1 MSWTPHHAATV
12 LQALVNWHVF
22 GLQKEF
28 NPTTTNNMWQ
38 LVAQSDRIVL
48 LLQVSSN
55 IFKLYRRYTKCVEL
69 WRFLLGFA
77 RISVQ
82 QLSELR
88 CNRPLQII
96 IRLIPVDPIRSV
108 NVCPHAHPLINLD
121 QLLGL
126 HTGKLPKSWGQKPA
140 DVIRFTRWKT
150 TAFSKSYSGPAKLR
164 EEVTILMIT
173 QPWLFGFESSTW
185 PNYKTSWGTE
195 HGSSLH
201 LLHEVYCLLRRERWE
216 PVKLRLK
223 IMSLKATRPSK
234 KWANV
239 DNIVRCGAM
248 IMQVAIS
255 DFTILHLVPWAH
267 EHWASWCHSWSLVS
281 PVQYP
286 T

>member
-1 MSWTPHHAATV
+1 M
-12 LQALVNWHVF
+12 
-22 GLQKEF
+22 
-28 NPTTTNNMWQ
+28 
-38 LVAQSDRIVL
+38 
-48 LLQVSSN
+48 LQVSSS
-55 IFKLYRRYTKCVEL
+55 IFKLHRRYTKCVEL

-108 NVCPHAHPLINLD
+108 NVCPHEHPLINLD

-150 TAFSKSYSGPAKLR
+150 TALSNSYSGPAKLR

-195 HGSSLH
+195 HWSSLH

-223 IMSLKATRPSK
+223 IVSLKATRPSK
-234 KWANV
+234 NWANV
-239 DNIVRCGAM
+239 DNIVRCGAI

-267 EHWASWCHSWSLVS
+267 EHWASWCHSCHLSSTWPNQDLSCDVIQRQLIVGHLRSRQQSLCQDRKLAYAS
-281 PVQYP
+281 QWKGEQLMRTVQR
-286 T
+286 